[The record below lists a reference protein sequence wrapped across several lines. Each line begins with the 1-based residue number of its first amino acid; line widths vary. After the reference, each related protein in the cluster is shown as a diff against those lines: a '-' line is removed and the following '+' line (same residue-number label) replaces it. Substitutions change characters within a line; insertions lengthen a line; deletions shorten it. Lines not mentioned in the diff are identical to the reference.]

1 VPANSVQLLL
11 LEIQKEREKD
21 PGLFVDVGLKPNNE
35 MEYLLFQTS
44 SMRST
49 LHKFPEHMILDA
61 TYCVND
67 ISYPLVT
74 FMCVDG
80 NNESR
85 VAGFAL
91 VPSESM
97 AVYEKILTVF
107 KNANPDLPIE
117 TFMIDKC
124 MAEMGAIERI
134 FPAAKIELCLYHVL
148 DAFKKK
154 LGTFRLKTEEAE
166 PIQEILTYMALGCK
180 SEEDYAEQL
189 QELGNVCP
197 PEFYVYFLRHWD
209 SRRHRWLPYHRKE
222 NGRKP
227 RGKPTQ

>member
-1 VPANSVQLLL
+1 MRIIQCVLGSSPLWLYVPISPLQESACNGQGVPANSVQLLL

-49 LHKFPEHMILDA
+49 LRKFPEHMILDA

-97 AVYEKILTVF
+97 AVYEKLVF
-107 KNANPDLPIE
+107 CVSFYLIFLLLYLH
-117 TFMIDKC
+117 TSFFSMYFM
-124 MAEMGAIERI
+124 
-134 FPAAKIELCLYHVL
+134 
-148 DAFKKK
+148 
-154 LGTFRLKTEEAE
+154 
-166 PIQEILTYMALGCK
+166 
-180 SEEDYAEQL
+180 
-189 QELGNVCP
+189 
-197 PEFYVYFLRHWD
+197 
-209 SRRHRWLPYHRKE
+209 
-222 NGRKP
+222 
-227 RGKPTQ
+227 